1 MFRKQKPRKASALAG
16 YFEVEVRNK
25 RNQFSFQNNLDELD
39 NDVLSLKI
47 LGSFSQSKD
56 LDLDLKSIVNT

>member
-39 NDVLSLKI
+39 DVLSLKI